1 MAQAGMH
8 ALVGTMVKKVAP
20 RREWLLLGIIL
31 GNLLPDMDNYLVA
44 VATVAGLEKAGLH
57 RTFTHSLVGMVVV
70 LVLFWG
76 VSKVW
81 SRPRWLHLGSGMAV
95 GIGMHILLDLLL
107 WFNGVELLWPF
118 GGWINFWAGSQ
129 PPAWFMTLLDPAELL
144 FFALFFLWLGQ
155 TARQQQ
161 TDTPFL
167 PTLRRWLMAMLALL
181 LIFTPLAYSMDKG
194 FPTLFGVVYLLSLTA
209 AFVITIRMR
218 QTVAKFASP
227 V

>member
-8 ALVGTMVKKVAP
+8 ALVGTLVKKVAP

-44 VATVAGLEKAGLH
+44 VATVAGLATEGLH

-81 SRPRWLHLGSGMAV
+81 SRPRWFHLGIGIAV
-95 GIGMHILLDLLL
+95 GMGMHILLDLLL

-118 GGWINFWAGSQ
+118 GGWIINFWAGSN
-129 PPAWFMTLLDPAELL
+129 PPAWLMTLLDPAEFL
-144 FFALFFLWLGQ
+144 FFALFLLWLWQ

-161 TDTPFL
+161 TNGSFL
-167 PTLRRWLMAMLALL
+167 RTLRLWLIVMLVLL
-181 LIFTPLAYSMDKG
+181 LIFTPLAYLMAKG
-194 FPTLFGVVYLLSLTA
+194 FLTIFGAVYLIALTA

-218 QTVAKFASP
+218 QTVEQFSG
-227 V
+227 